1 MAAGDPAARQHRAGL
16 GVKGRLK
23 PGPTTVTSGT
33 SQSHG
38 FRICVLGLNVLGL
51 FVRLGETVTFKALG
65 AMF

>member
-23 PGPTTVTSGT
+23 ASPTTVTSGT
-33 SQSHG
+33 HG

-51 FVRLGETVTFKALG
+51 FVRLGETVAFKALG